1 MRDRL
6 LIFMGLLLFV
16 AVATFPMW
24 RVAYAKSTNAAPQ
37 LKLPEKAKECVAPVA
52 FMRASHMKLLSE
64 WREGAVREHRL
75 NYRAHDG
82 KNYRVNLSNTCL
94 GDCHS
99 SKKEFCDRCHTYA
112 AVSGP
117 YCWDCHVDPSSV
129 ARRTP

>member
-6 LIFMGLLLFV
+6 FIFIGLLLFV
-16 AVATFPMW
+16 ALATFPMW
-24 RVAYAKSTNAAPQ
+24 HAVYAKTTRAAPQ

-52 FMRASHMKLLSE
+52 FMRASHMKLLTD
-64 WREGAVREHRL
+64 WREGAVRERRL
-75 NYRAHDG
+75 DYRASNG
-82 KNYRVNLSNTCL
+82 KNYRVNLSGTCL
-94 GDCHS
+94 GECHT
-99 SKKEFCDRCHTYA
+99 SKKDFCDRCHTYA